1 MEFRRGVGRLSTHV
15 RPLSSETVRPG
26 ATGNEYKSGDSRK
39 GTSLALPLR
48 CMRATEYLRGP
59 LREKRVEAT
68 VYLRGSLRPQCGST
82 GRKGGTTLSAF
93 EALGKRLS
101 QKVSMFFNL

>member
-26 ATGNEYKSGDSRK
+26 GTANEYKSGDSRK

-48 CMRATEYLRGP
+48 CMRATEYLG
-59 LREKRVEAT
+59 E
-68 VYLRGSLRPQCGST
+68 SLRPQCGSA
-82 GRKGGTTLSAF
+82 GRKGGTTLRRSEASAY
-93 EALGKRLS
+93 E
-101 QKVSMFFNL
+101 